1 MRTPRFFYFDLGNV
15 LVHFDHEIA
24 CGELS
29 RLTGHPQDSVREI
42 LFGADSLQ
50 FRYEAGGVNCEEF
63 CQELRQRTDSQIA
76 DDEILYA
83 CSAIFWPRTP
93 IIPVVATLHAAGYR
107 LGILSN
113 TCRAHWTYIIQGR
126 YQFLLHAFEHYV
138 LSFEEQSMKP
148 EQAIYEAA
156 ARRAGVAPAEIF
168 FTDDRLENVEGAAK
182 AGWQAHHF
190 TGVTDLIQTL
200 YRLGVRTNL

>member
-1 MRTPRFFYFDLGNV
+1 MPTPRYFYFDLGNV

-29 RLTGHPQDSVREI
+29 RLTQHPVDAVREI

-50 FRYEAGGVNCEEF
+50 WRYEAGAVECTEF
-63 CQELRQRTDSQIA
+63 CEELRQRTGSQLE
-76 DDEILYA
+76 DVEILYA
-83 CSAIFWPRTP
+83 CSAIFWPRTA
-93 IIPVVATLHAAGYR
+93 IIPVVANLHAAGNR

-113 TCRAHWTYIIQGR
+113 TCRAHWSYIMQGQF
-126 YQFLLHAFEHYV
+126 QFLHHAFEQYV

-148 EQAIYEAA
+148 ERAIYEAA
-156 ARRAGVAPAEIF
+156 TRRAGVAPEEIF
-168 FTDDRLENVEGAAK
+168 FTDDRLENVEGARA

-190 TGVTDLIQTL
+190 TGVTDLIRTL
-200 YRLGVRTNL
+200 YGLGVHTNL